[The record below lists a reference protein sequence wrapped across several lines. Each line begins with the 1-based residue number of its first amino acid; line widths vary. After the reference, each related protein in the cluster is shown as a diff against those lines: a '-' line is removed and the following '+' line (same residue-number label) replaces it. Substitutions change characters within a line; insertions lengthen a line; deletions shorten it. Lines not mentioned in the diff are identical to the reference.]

1 MGRCAKFFIRLS
13 TQLLSQNPFLVIA
26 FSIKNLFPF
35 HLHFNFGY
43 ILTLTKSRNSS
54 SYAFSFV
61 ERTAKFQ
68 VQYFYIFFFLQFYL
82 DQPPVM
88 LSRFGC
94 INLGV
99 CNLLKNILFAS
110 IRPVHA
116 RCQCQGHGLRSS
128 VWSEGVGRVA
138 VYTIARLLLDK
149 RIDKFFCSSPT
160 SGYTTF
166 YMKFEVGKKMRI
178 FFFAT
183 IMIGYSVNS
192 ATPPFFFLYRGLEA

>member
-1 MGRCAKFFIRLS
+1 
-13 TQLLSQNPFLVIA
+13 
-26 FSIKNLFPF
+26 
-35 HLHFNFGY
+35 
-43 ILTLTKSRNSS
+43 
-54 SYAFSFV
+54 
-61 ERTAKFQ
+61 
-68 VQYFYIFFFLQFYL
+68 
-82 DQPPVM
+82 M

-192 ATPPFFFLYRGLEA
+192 ATPPFFFLYRGLEAWMPAGYDGEKFSTHSKDFNCLKFAIEALCSREKRFFTDDAMDDLGEWNLECKSFYR